1 MQQIIDAFLTWLVEE
16 EGSTANTIVA
26 YRNDLGQFLGW
37 VQEHTAV
44 DTWAGIAERDIR
56 TYLAKLQSRDYALTT
71 VARKIAAVRSFF
83 HYLVLTGAVD
93 DDPTVMVTATP
104 PKHPSPEQLSRRAV
118 QQLWNSVPGDTPL
131 DLRDRALVALIAG
144 AGLKASQVTALD
156 LGDVEPQP
164 SKGEAPTLLPAV
176 TADLAR
182 YVEVG
187 RLALVREEDPAG
199 QHRPLFLNARGG
211 RLSRQ
216 GLWAVLKKRGEDAGL
231 GHAGSPR
238 CVTGGVRRRLS
249 QKMPD
254 WSNPGPTSYGSFCH
268 RTIHPGAACC
278 RPEENPAE
286 SGFNRCAGRIFPS
299 VREW

>member
-44 DTWAGIAERDIR
+44 DTWAGIAERDIW

-83 HYLVLTGAVD
+83 HYLVLTGALD

-231 GHAGSPR
+231 GHAVSPR
-238 CVTGGVRRRLS
+238 SLRGVLGE
-249 QKMPD
+249 D
-254 WSNPGPTSYGSFCH
+254 
-268 RTIHPGAACC
+268 
-278 RPEENPAE
+278 
-286 SGFNRCAGRIFPS
+286 
-299 VREW
+299 